1 MQEKLLVE
9 AVIEIPKGSQNK
21 YEFDK
26 ERGMF
31 RLDRVLYSPV
41 HYPTEYGF
49 IPQTLEEDG
58 DPVDIMVM
66 VSAPTFTGCL
76 IDSRV
81 IGALS
86 MEDDK
91 GVDVKILAVAVNDP
105 RYKQIQSLEQAPPH
119 VVREIEYFFT
129 IYKDLEGKKTLV
141 KGWRDID
148 FARQV
153 IETGRQRYLGNK
165 GGQLPLG

>member
-1 MQEKLLVE
+1 MPEQLLVE
-9 AVIEIPKGSQNK
+9 AVIEIPRGSQNK

-26 ERGMF
+26 QRGVF

-49 IPQTLEEDG
+49 IPETLEEDG
-58 DPVDIMVM
+58 DPVDVMVM
-66 VSAPTFTGCL
+66 VSAPTFPGCL
-76 IDSRV
+76 IESRV

-91 GVDVKILAVAVNDP
+91 GVDVKILAVAISDP
-105 RYKQIQSLEQAPPH
+105 RYSQIHTLEQVPSH
-119 VVREIEYFFT
+119 IVREIEYFFT

-141 KGWRDID
+141 KGWRDIE

-153 IETGRQRYLGNK
+153 VEAGRERYLASAGPK
-165 GGQLPLG
+165 PV